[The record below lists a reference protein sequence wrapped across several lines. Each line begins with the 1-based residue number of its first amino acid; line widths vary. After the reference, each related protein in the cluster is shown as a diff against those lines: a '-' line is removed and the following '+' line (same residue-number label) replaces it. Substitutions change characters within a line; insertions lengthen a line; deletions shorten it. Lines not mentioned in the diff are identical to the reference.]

1 MGQQVVQ
8 FMARFNGNDV
18 SSDRPA
24 EQGQVT
30 DDIED
35 LMADQ
40 FVVTAGNRQTRRLI
54 IDDDVFDGP
63 PFAEA

>member
-8 FMARFNGNDV
+8 FMARFDGDDV
-18 SSDRPA
+18 PSDRTA
-24 EQGQVT
+24 EQGQVA

-35 LMADQ
+35 LMTDQ
-40 FVVTAGNRQTRRLI
+40 FVVTAGNGQARRLI
-54 IDDDVFDGP
+54 VDDDVLDGT